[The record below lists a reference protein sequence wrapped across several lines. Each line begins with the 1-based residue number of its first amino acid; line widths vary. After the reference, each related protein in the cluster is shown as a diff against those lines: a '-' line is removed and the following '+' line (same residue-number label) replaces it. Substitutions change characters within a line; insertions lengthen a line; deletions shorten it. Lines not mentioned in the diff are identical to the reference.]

1 MKAEEDLFLAIG
13 NIDEEL
19 VKDVLENDLR
29 AERTTE
35 NTGLQ
40 HRGWSVRTVG
50 AILVMIVLAIGFF
63 AVKGVIKRKPDFPT
77 PTPSENESGKSD
89 STKTAYE
96 RFPVLLI
103 EGTLYEASAE
113 ECEQIEA
120 EIGVFPAKSETDSR
134 NVTVYKIVGV
144 DKDNSVA
151 VYFPEEQK
159 YYVYFNKSRL
169 P

>member
-1 MKAEEDLFLAIG
+1 MRAEEKMFLAIG
-13 NIDEEL
+13 NINAKL
-19 VKDVLENDLR
+19 INDVLEKEFDADNS
-29 AERTTE
+29 AEDAGEQRS
-35 NTGLQ
+35 G
-40 HRGWSVRTVG
+40 GWYTRVTLV
-50 AILVMIVLAIGFF
+50 ILVLGTLIIGTF
-63 AVKGVIKRKPDFPT
+63 AVKGLLNENRDIPASDE
-77 PTPSENESGKSD
+77 SEIGGSEAMKA
-89 STKTAYE
+89 AYE